1 MIENG
6 VLKTKAR
13 GVSVPH
19 VQDFFKEIY
28 AGQEVVTKVSV
39 NPHSIGQPAV
49 IVETESGSRVHIGIL
64 KGEYRDFLMDLHN
77 PKIRYHITGG
87 GYVLSDNTGQRLR
100 EVGNYDELTYSEKEL
115 IRRGLLE
122 LMPKNHGFN
131 LEIAP
136 DPSHALPA

>member
-19 VQDFFKEIY
+19 VQDFFAEIY
-28 AGQEVVTKVSV
+28 KGQEVVTNVSV

-49 IVETESGSRVHIGIL
+49 IVETESGSRVHIGVL

-77 PKIRYHITGG
+77 PKIRYYVTGG
-87 GYVLSDNTGQRLR
+87 GYVLSDSTGQRIR
-100 EVGNYDELTYSEKEL
+100 EVGSYDDLTFSEKEM
-115 IRRGLLE
+115 IRRGFCE
-122 LMPKNHGFN
+122 LRQRHHGFN

-136 DPSHALPA
+136 DSSTAIPA